1 MAIVWRAFSLPV
13 LEPLTSERLEQIVT
27 ITLGCLH
34 AAVCAATANTIVNLT
49 SPNPLKATGAAKDE
63 ETESMG
69 ASLVEK
75 AVSVGFIAA
84 LLLLITVNVVLLSFS
99 NVKVKID
106 LWLNLRHVFFF
117 SETCRFTRE

>member
-75 AVSVGFIAA
+75 AVSVVFIAA
-84 LLLLITVNVVLLSFS
+84 LLLITVNVVLLSFS

-106 LWLNLRHVFFF
+106 LWLNLGHVFFF
-117 SETCRFTRE
+117 SKHVGLPGNE